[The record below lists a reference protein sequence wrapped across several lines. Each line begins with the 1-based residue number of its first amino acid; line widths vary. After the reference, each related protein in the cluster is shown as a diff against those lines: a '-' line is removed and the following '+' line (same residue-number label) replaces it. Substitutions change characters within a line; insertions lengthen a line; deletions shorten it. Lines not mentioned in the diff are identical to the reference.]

1 MPDFNKSFDSVEEL
15 EKVLEEEFSESEEEK
30 EEVVEDEVVE
40 EVEETVEE
48 TVEEVEEQL
57 DEEQSDVEVKDD
69 EKDALLDGLKETKK
83 VTGDETIEP
92 VKQTKKPDKADYTF
106 KKLREE
112 NSLIKQKLTEHEK
125 GIQTW
130 EEIAKSYGYQ
140 NAEEM
145 AKTIKA
151 RKIEEEAKAKNID
164 PDVYKRL
171 QELEERALVAEK
183 EKQEQSF
190 NFQKQKFVETFEN
203 FTKENELS
211 DEERTKIVQNLEDE
225 GWDFNSLVSVKNP
238 KRLLQG
244 YAVDILAERKTQKV
258 LETEKKSLKE
268 KKYTNTSGGEK
279 SIDDIVKEDL
289 KKYAIE
295 RGIKL

>member
-15 EKVLEEEFSESEEEK
+15 ERVLEEEFSESEEEK
-30 EEVVEDEVVE
+30 EDVEETVD
-40 EVEETVEE
+40 EVEETVDEVDEQHSEEKDKEDVDVDENEEEE
-48 TVEEVEEQL
+48 TL
-57 DEEQSDVEVKDD
+57 DD
-69 EKDALLDGLKETKK
+69 LKEKK
-83 VTGDETIEP
+83 VVSDED
-92 VKQTKKPDKADYTF
+92 VKKVEKTSKVDKSDKTDYTF
-106 KKLREE
+106 KKFREE
-112 NSLIKQKLTEHEK
+112 NTELKQKLSKHEQEIK
-125 GIQTW
+125 TW
-130 EEIAKSYGYQ
+130 EDIAKSYGYQ

-164 PDVYKRL
+164 PEVYKRL
-171 QELEERALVAEK
+171 QELEERAMIAEK

-190 NFQKQKFVETFEN
+190 NFKKQQFVETFN
-203 FTKENELS
+203 SFTKENELS
-211 DEERTKIVQNLEDE
+211 DEERTKIVQNLEEE
-225 GWDFNSLVSVKNP
+225 GWDFDSLINVKNP

-244 YAVDILAERKTQKV
+244 YAVDILSERKTQRV

-268 KKYTNTSGGEK
+268 KKFTSTSSGEK

-289 KKYAIE
+289 KKYATE

>member
-15 EKVLEEEFSESEEEK
+15 ERVLEEEFSESEEEK
-30 EEVVEDEVVE
+30 EDVEETVD
-40 EVEETVEE
+40 EVEETVD
-48 TVEEVEEQL
+48 EVEEQHS
-57 DEEQSDVEVKDD
+57 E
-69 EKDALLDGLKETKK
+69 EKDKEDVDVDENEEEETLDDLKETKK

-106 KKLREE
+106 KKFREE
-112 NSLIKQKLTEHEK
+112 NTELKQKLSKHEQEIK
-125 GIQTW
+125 TW
-130 EEIAKSYGYQ
+130 EDIAKSYGYQ

-164 PDVYKRL
+164 PEVYKRL

-190 NFQKQKFVETFEN
+190 NFKKQQFVETFN
-203 FTKENELS
+203 SFTKENELS
-211 DEERTKIVQNLEDE
+211 DEERTKIVQNLEEE
-225 GWDFNSLVSVKNP
+225 GWDFDSLINVKNP

-244 YAVDILAERKTQKV
+244 YAVDILSERKTQRV

-268 KKYTNTSGGEK
+268 KKFTSTSSGEK

-289 KKYAIE
+289 KKYAAE